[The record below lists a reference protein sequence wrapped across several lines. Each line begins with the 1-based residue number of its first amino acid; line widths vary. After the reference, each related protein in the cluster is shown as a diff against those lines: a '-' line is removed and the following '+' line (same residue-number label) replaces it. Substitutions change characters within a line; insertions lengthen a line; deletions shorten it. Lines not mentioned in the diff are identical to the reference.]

1 MICKGTLTLGALVR
15 FERTYDN
22 TPQLMLHA
30 YAPGLSPN
38 GVAYKLLWTGAEAET
53 FYLNNEHRL
62 HIGANIQCSLI
73 NPQPLMK
80 NGQVYLLASVL
91 ALEILPPSDPA
102 TTEHAPGQHA
112 THMASP
118 MATHTAAAL
127 AAHQQG
133 PTA

>member
-1 MICKGTLTLGALVR
+1 MICKGILTLGALVR
-15 FERTYDN
+15 FERTIIN
-22 TPQLMLHA
+22 TPQLLLHA

-38 GVAYKLLWTGAEAET
+38 GVAYKLLWTGAAAET

-62 HIGANIQCSLI
+62 HIGANLQCSLI

-102 TTEHAPGQHA
+102 TTEHAHGHHA
-112 THMASP
+112 APMEAP
-118 MATHTAAAL
+118 MAAYKAAAL
-127 AAHQQG
+127 AAHHQG

>member
-1 MICKGTLTLGALVR
+1 MICKGILTLGALVR
-15 FERTYDN
+15 FERTHDN

-38 GVAYKLLWTGAEAET
+38 GVAYKLLYSGAEAET

-62 HIGANIQCSLI
+62 RIGAHLLCSLI

-102 TTEHAPGQHA
+102 TEHAPGHHA
-112 THMASP
+112 NPMAAP

-127 AAHQQG
+127 AAHHQG

>member
-15 FERTYDN
+15 FERTIIN
-22 TPQLMLHA
+22 TPQLLLHA

-38 GVAYKLLWTGAEAET
+38 GVAYKLLWTGVEAET

-62 HIGANIQCSLI
+62 RIGASLNCTLI

-91 ALEILPPSDPA
+91 ALEILPPNDPA
-102 TTEHAPGQHA
+102 TTQHAHGQHA
-112 THMASP
+112 THMAAP
-118 MATHTAAAL
+118 MAACTAAAL
-127 AAHQQG
+127 AAHHQG